1 MSFDRS
7 LLLAPSYEFAPLL
20 LGAIL
25 TVDSPE
31 GAVSIRVTEVEAYH
45 GSEDPGS
52 HAFRGKTNRNAVMFG
67 EPGHLY
73 TYFTYG
79 MHTCANVVCGPEGQA
94 SGCLLRAGEVVDGID
109 LARARRETSR
119 TDLDLARG
127 PARLTVA
134 AGISLADGGADLA
147 TSRIRLELGEGVS
160 EVAAGP
166 RTGVS
171 GPGGSAA
178 FPWRFWIPGDRTVSP
193 YKAHA
198 HHRGMTAN
206 GSVTSR

>member
-20 LGAIL
+20 LGSIL
-25 TVDSPE
+25 TVDSPD
-31 GAVSIRVTEVEAYH
+31 GVVSIRITEVEAYH
-45 GSEDPGS
+45 GPEDPGS

-94 SGCLLRAGEVVDGID
+94 SGCLLRAGEVVDGIE
-109 LARARRETSR
+109 LARVRRETSR

-134 AGISLADGGADLA
+134 AGIALADGGADLA
-147 TSRIRLELGEGVS
+147 TSRIRLELGEGVP
-160 EVAAGP
+160 EVATGP

>member
-1 MSFDRS
+1 MTLDRA
-7 LLLAPSYEFAPLL
+7 LLLPPSYEVAPLL

-25 TVDSPE
+25 SVDSPD
-31 GAVSIRVTEVEAYH
+31 GIVAVRITEVEAYH

-52 HAFRGKTNRNAVMFG
+52 HAFRGRTNRNAVMFG

-94 SGCLLRAGEVVDGID
+94 SGLLLRAGEVVEGLE
-109 LARARRETSR
+109 LARSRRVTSR
-119 TDLDLARG
+119 ADADLARG
-127 PARLTVA
+127 PARFTVA
-134 AGISLADGGADLA
+134 AGITLADGGADLA
-147 TSRIRLELGEGVS
+147 ASRIHLELGGGTP
-160 EVAAGP
+160 EVATGP

-171 GPGGSAA
+171 GPGGTLQ

-193 YKAHA
+193 YKAHVPKQ
-198 HHRGMTAN
+198 
-206 GSVTSR
+206 SVAGESTSDP

>member
-7 LLLAPSYEFAPLL
+7 LLLVPSYDFAPLL
-20 LGAIL
+20 LGSIL

-31 GAVSIRVTEVEAYH
+31 GSVSMRITEVEAYH

-94 SGCLLRAGEVVDGID
+94 SGCLLRAGEVVEGLA
-109 LARARRETSR
+109 LARARRATAR
-119 TDLDLARG
+119 TDRDLARG

-134 AGISLADGGADLA
+134 TGITLADGGADLA
-147 TSRIRLELGEGVS
+147 ASRIRLQLGETVP
-160 EVAAGP
+160 EFATGP

-171 GPGGSAA
+171 GLGGSAE

-193 YKAHA
+193 YKSHA
-198 HHRGMTAN
+198 HHRGLRAD
-206 GSVTSR
+206 GSFTNR